1 MRRVPQFSQSSQP
14 MSERTIA
21 IGDIHG
27 CCRALDALLDIINP
41 GEHDQLVFLGDYVDR
56 GPDSRLVID
65 RLADLQRHCRT
76 VFLMGNHEIMLLRAL
91 EGAADLHFWLQ
102 YGGQATVDSYGGS
115 VDSIPEE
122 HLAFLRRCR
131 WHHETERHLFI
142 HANYLADVPL
152 DQQPEA
158 LLLWTHL
165 IRRLPDRH
173 RSGKKAVVGHTPQ
186 TTGEILDLGYL
197 VCIDTF
203 CCGGGWLTA
212 LDVNSKQIWQTNR
225 EGGLRPTAGPAPR

>member
-1 MRRVPQFSQSSQP
+1 M
-14 MSERTIA
+14 
-21 IGDIHG
+21 
-27 CCRALDALLDIINP
+27 
-41 GEHDQLVFLGDYVDR
+41 
-56 GPDSRLVID
+56 
-65 RLADLQRHCRT
+65 
-76 VFLMGNHEIMLLRAL
+76 
-91 EGAADLHFWLQ
+91 HFWLQ

-115 VDSIPEE
+115 VESIPEE

-142 HANYLADVPL
+142 HANYLAEVPL

-165 IRRLPDRH
+165 IRHLPDRH
-173 RSGKKAVVGHTPQ
+173 LSGKKAVVGHTPQ

-212 LDVNSKQIWQTNR
+212 LDVNSKQIWQANR